1 MTHPSA
7 TRVAD
12 HYATGSA
19 RANIERAL
27 RDAGKDPERL
37 APEDLAT
44 LEDFHSLGRIATT
57 GLVALAGVKATDRV
71 LDAGSGIGGSSRLLA
86 GQIGCQ
92 VIAVDLTPEYCEIAR
107 WLNRAVGLAPRID
120 VLEGDVC
127 ALPLTD
133 ASVDVVISQ
142 HVQMNVADKP
152 RLYAEARRVL
162 RRGGRLALWDVTA
175 GTGAAPDYPMP
186 WAQVETDSHL
196 VSPDE
201 LAAITRRAGFAQ
213 TAFNDLSEFAGPAMR
228 AFVAAPQPALGLQ
241 VYVPD
246 FRAKAENLVAAL
258 GDGRLRLI
266 QAVLEAV

>member
-1 MTHPSA
+1 MTPTSPA
-7 TRVAD
+7 GVAE
-12 HYATGSA
+12 HYATGST
-19 RANIERAL
+19 RVNIERAL
-27 RDAGKDPERL
+27 RAAGKDPERL
-37 APEDLAT
+37 APDDLAT

-57 GLVALAGVKATDRV
+57 GLVALAGVSASDRV

-86 GQIGCQ
+86 GQIGCH
-92 VIAVDLTPEYCEIAR
+92 VIAVDLTPEYCQTAR

-127 ALPLTD
+127 ALPLAD

-162 RRGGRLALWDVTA
+162 RDGGRLALWDVTA
-175 GTGAAPDYPMP
+175 GTGGRPDYPLP
-186 WAQVETDSHL
+186 WAHTAADSHL
-196 VSPDE
+196 VSAE
-201 LAAITRRAGFAQ
+201 KLAAITRDAGFSP

-228 AFVAAPQPALGLQ
+228 AFFAAPQPALGLH

-246 FRAKAENLVAAL
+246 FTAKAENLVAAV

-266 QAVLEAV
+266 QAVLRAD